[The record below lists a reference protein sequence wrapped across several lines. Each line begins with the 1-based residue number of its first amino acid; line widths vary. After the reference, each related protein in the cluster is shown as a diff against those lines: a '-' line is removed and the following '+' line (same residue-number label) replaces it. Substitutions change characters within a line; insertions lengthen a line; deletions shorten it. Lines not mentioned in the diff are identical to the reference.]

1 MPILAKETNKEN
13 KENMTNRLATWTTN
27 TLVKTRKDY
36 TSRMKDYNKREQK
49 SWSYKNLKET
59 TEQIIAE
66 LNRRNYLKP

>member
-1 MPILAKETNKEN
+1 
-13 KENMTNRLATWTTN
+13 MTNRLATWTTY

-66 LNRRNYLKP
+66 LNRRNYLEKP

>member
-1 MPILAKETNKEN
+1 MNNPH
-13 KENMTNRLATWTTN
+13 ATWTTY

-66 LNRRNYLKP
+66 LNRRNYLKKPN